1 MSVEYKYSKEACFVA
16 RKLLKTTR
24 YVSKFIKAYHQ
35 TKNNLT
41 VPTGRLNQID
51 FQLNNTVKLTTEMC
65 MSKHPMYNST
75 HVGETN
81 NAAVINNW
89 AVVATH
95 TDEYG
100 QIHHSTSS
108 SIYIFAVFLMVA
120 LFLALFIWCCKGAV
134 WKWFTK
140 LCTKSQNQ
148 QQQAIGLQNIPQILP
163 HHLVNMAQGAN
174 TRGSAYFQRALPLER
189 TLPLVPE
196 VQ

>member
-16 RKLLKTTR
+16 RKLLKTTQ
-24 YVSKFIKAYHQ
+24 YVSKFIKTYHQ
-35 TKNNLT
+35 TKHNLT
-41 VPTGRLNQID
+41 VPTGRLNQINY
-51 FQLNNTVKLTTEMC
+51 QLNNTVKLTAEMC

-100 QIHHSTSS
+100 AIHHSASS
-108 SIYIFAVFLMVA
+108 SMYIFAVLLMVA

-134 WKWFTK
+134 WKWFTNLFK
-140 LCTKSQNQ
+140 KSQNQ
-148 QQQAIGLQNIPQILP
+148 PQQQQTIGLQNIPQILP
-163 HHLVNMAQGAN
+163 QHLVNMAQGAN
-174 TRGSAYFQRALPLER
+174 RTGSGYFQR

-196 VQ
+196 IQ